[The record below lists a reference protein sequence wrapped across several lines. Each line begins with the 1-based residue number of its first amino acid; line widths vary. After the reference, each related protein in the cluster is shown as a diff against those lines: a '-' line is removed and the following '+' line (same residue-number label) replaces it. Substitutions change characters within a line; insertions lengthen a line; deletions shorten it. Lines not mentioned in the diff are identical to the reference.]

1 MTNRSI
7 ELILGGARSG
17 KSGFAE
23 QCAKNSGLS
32 VTYIATAT
40 SLDDEMARRIKHHQQ
55 QRPSHWQLIE
65 EPLALAQVIKTHST
79 ADSCLIIDCLTLW
92 LTNCLFGEHDIDW
105 QTAKANLF
113 DALSQAQG
121 QVLLVSNEVGLGI
134 IPMGEVSRHFVDE
147 AGWLHQELAQQA
159 DKVTFVIAGLPQV
172 LKQPTRD

>member
-105 QTAKANLF
+105 QTAKADLF

-121 QVLLVSNEVGLGI
+121 QVILVSNEVGLGI
-134 IPMGEVSRHFVDE
+134 IPMGEVSRRFVDE

-159 DKVTFVIAGLPQV
+159 NKVTFVIAGLPQV
-172 LKQPTRD
+172 LKQQNRD